1 MDRLALPLLALLLLA
16 AAPLQAGSVVA
27 ARTLRAQTV
36 ITAQDIAISDEVI
49 PGAVS
54 DPQAVIG
61 LETRIAI
68 YPGRPL
74 HPGDL
79 APPAVVERNQTV
91 SMAYQR
97 GSLFIQTEG
106 RALDRGAIGD
116 TIRVMNSTSKATV
129 TARIGADGIAYVF
142 PQ

>member
-1 MDRLALPLLALLLLA
+1 MERLALSLAFLLFA

-49 PGAVS
+49 PGAAS

-79 APPAVVERNQTV
+79 GPPAIVERNQTV
-91 SMAYQR
+91 QMAYQR
-97 GSLFIQTEG
+97 GRLFIQTEG

-142 PQ
+142 LQ